1 MQFKR
6 DYNVQ
11 SLMYTP
17 RDRLIVVNC
26 KKKGGGNNDDL
37 LLNHDL
43 HSNIIKT
50 KQIHINMMKK
60 NNEQAN
66 SKKKIQV

>member
-43 HSNIIKT
+43 HSNIINYYRSYRLAFA
-50 KQIHINMMKK
+50 H
-60 NNEQAN
+60 
-66 SKKKIQV
+66 V